1 MSSRLLSYLK
11 YSLLALAAPA
21 LWALQAWLNGRL
33 GALLASPLPL
43 LLVFGAAGAVL
54 ACGLALRSR
63 LGLGGTSQQTPSS
76 PAPREQRLRDI
87 VRAHKIMLAGERRTF
102 VVLNAL
108 PQQGCYPPVDDETP
122 RVQDLASRKIGAF
135 PLLEVQSSLLVQNNE
150 EDAGLWWCL
159 LDEFGTAAPQGVVLV
174 MGAEQLLG
182 FSAEQRHAMALV
194 WRQRLTEL
202 ARRWGRWLPLQIL
215 VTECDSL
222 PEFLMAQARLAAPLP
237 VLSFVPGDNT
247 RALGSIQQ
255 QMKAL
260 FAWPEE
266 ALFERL
272 ETLPD
277 RQARRHAYVFPVDWG
292 ELTQKLQETLTLTL
306 APQPGQRQCG
316 LQSLRFCAG
325 RDNATVSQTLQQ
337 AMIAAWPNGKV
348 RRWARRCAAIWR
360 LSPGALWGVLLLA
373 AIGGV
378 TVYFHSERQ
387 RLERITDHLTVLEQ
401 QGGNVTTIG
410 PGDVLTERLN
420 SARALRDQ
428 SSGQNMSAIGVLAS
442 DAQGF
447 YRRLLND
454 GLLPDSR
461 RRLEQAL
468 VKAKTDDQTAL
479 LLGHY
484 LTLNGGAP
492 ERQIEQTLSWL
503 SESWRSDP
511 LLQLDPLRHSQL
523 IDHLRVLL
531 STAQIEEAQLNQAL
545 IRQMRERLARYP
557 QSERLLGRLLSAVAV
572 QPVATSTL
580 ASDIDLFFQRADG
593 LAVTSKLAGH
603 YSREGYRQ
611 LREQLIQALSSA
623 LAYDD
628 WLMGDAPGKVTSALT
643 EAVLQAYFTDYVD
656 HWDAF
661 LAELSFVLPATDGRG
676 NWMQRLAQPDSALF
690 RLLAKVTQETQPIR
704 ATDDDEAA
712 DVDPVSQHFSALQL
726 ALTQGTFVERLRTA
740 LLTSMR
746 NLQGTGLQEPQP
758 DLLAETIAEAPQVLQ
773 PLLQGLLFVNRSG
786 MQQQRQT
793 MLNRLWRTSV
803 AASCR
808 TELTGRYPFEPQ
820 AESEVSLAN
829 FNRIFAPE
837 GELDGFLALTSEEI
851 PANAWFTRSQQLQ
864 RFFFPGQNKQ
874 AEFSL
879 NVHPLHMHPDID
891 SFMLTDG
898 VQTLRYAHGP
908 ILSIEF
914 RWPARTAKSGLRA
927 QVVLHNGET
936 RHVSVAGQWA
946 WFRLFDQAIEPNDAE
961 GKTLTLDFSGY
972 PVTLALM
979 PPEGQTPNELL
990 RDLGCPE
997 EIFFNIA
1004 EHSVGQ

>member
-1 MSSRLLSYLK
+1 
-11 YSLLALAAPA
+11 
-21 LWALQAWLNGRL
+21 
-33 GALLASPLPL
+33 
-43 LLVFGAAGAVL
+43 
-54 ACGLALRSR
+54 
-63 LGLGGTSQQTPSS
+63 
-76 PAPREQRLRDI
+76 
-87 VRAHKIMLAGERRTF
+87 
-102 VVLNAL
+102 
-108 PQQGCYPPVDDETP
+108 
-122 RVQDLASRKIGAF
+122 
-135 PLLEVQSSLLVQNNE
+135 
-150 EDAGLWWCL
+150 
-159 LDEFGTAAPQGVVLV
+159 
-174 MGAEQLLG
+174 
-182 FSAEQRHAMALV
+182 
-194 WRQRLTEL
+194 
-202 ARRWGRWLPLQIL
+202 
-215 VTECDSL
+215 
-222 PEFLMAQARLAAPLP
+222 MAQSRLAAPLP

-247 RALGSIQQ
+247 RVLGAINQ

-260 FAWPEE
+260 FALPEE
-266 ALFERL
+266 GLFERL
-272 ETLPD
+272 ETLSD
-277 RQARRHAYVFPVDWG
+277 RQARRHAYVFPADWG
-292 ELTQKLQETLTLTL
+292 DLTQKLQETLTLTL
-306 APQPGQRQCG
+306 APQPGQCQCG

-325 RDNATVSQTLQQ
+325 RDKAMASQTLQQ

-348 RRWARRCAAIWR
+348 RRWARRCAAIWH

-378 TVYFHSERQ
+378 TAYFQSERQ
-387 RLERITDHLTVLEQ
+387 RLEGITDYLTVLEQ
-401 QGGNVTTIG
+401 QGGNATTVG
-410 PGDVLTERLN
+410 PGDGLTERLN
-420 SARALRDQ
+420 SARALRDL
-428 SSGQNMSAIGVLAS
+428 SSGQNMSAIGALAG
-442 DAQGF
+442 DAQRL
-447 YRRLLND
+447 YRRLLTD

-468 VKAKTDDQTAL
+468 MAAKTDDQATL

-492 ERQIEQTLSWL
+492 MTQVEQTVAWI
-503 SESWRSDP
+503 SELWRRDP
-511 LLQLDPLRHSQL
+511 LSSLGVAQRRQLTG
-523 IDHLRVLL
+523 HLNTLL
-531 STAQIEEAQLNQAL
+531 SAPRFEGAQLNQAL
-545 IRQMRERLARYP
+545 IRQARERLAQKP

-572 QPVATSTL
+572 QPVATSAL

-611 LREQLIQALSSA
+611 LRDQLTRALSLA

-628 WLMGDAPGKVTSALT
+628 WLMGDAPGQVSPALT

-656 HWDAF
+656 HWNAF
-661 LAELSFVLPATDGRG
+661 LAELSFVLPAAEDRG

-690 RLLAKVTQETQPIR
+690 RLLAKVTQETQPMR
-704 ATDDDEAA
+704 ATDDEATG
-712 DVDPVSQHFSALQL
+712 VNPVSQHFSALQL
-726 ALTQGTFVERLRTA
+726 ALTQGMFVERLRTA
-740 LLTSMR
+740 LLISMR

-758 DLLAETIAEAPQVLQ
+758 DLLAESIAEAPQALQ
-773 PLLQGLLFVNRSG
+773 PLLQGLLVANRTG
-786 MQQQRQT
+786 MQQQRQM

-864 RFFFPGQNKQ
+864 RFFFPGGNKQ
-874 AEFSL
+874 AAFSL
-879 NVHPLHMHPDID
+879 NVHPRHMHPDID

-908 ILSIEF
+908 ILPVEF
-914 RWPARTAKSGLRA
+914 RWPAHTAKSGLRA

-936 RHVSVAGQWA
+936 RHVSITGQWA
-946 WFRLFDQAIEPNDAE
+946 WLRLFDQAIEPNDAG
-961 GKTLTLDFSGY
+961 GKAITLDFSGY
-972 PVTLALM
+972 PVTLALL

-1004 EHSVGQ
+1004 DHSVGH